1 MKFSFSAASV
11 KFVEKK
17 QRLYWLEKAMGTMH
31 TPVTSLK
38 IRLVLVLS
46 CILSEKLRLLFLS
59 PIT

>member
-1 MKFSFSAASV
+1 
-11 KFVEKK
+11 
-17 QRLYWLEKAMGTMH
+17 MGTMH